1 MKKILMPGLARAGA
15 GTSMRAS
22 NSVRPFVHRC
32 RVYYE
37 DTDAGG
43 IVYYVNYLKFMERAR
58 TERLRELGFAQS
70 TLAGEG
76 LLFVVHSSEA
86 RYHAPARL
94 DDELWVSADLAELNR
109 ASVRFVQQVRRATDN
124 ALLCQGQFTVACVDA
139 DNLKPRAIPQSMRI
153 AFAELSGSTAGE

>member
-1 MKKILMPGLARAGA
+1 MHAPNGVQSFA
-15 GTSMRAS
+15 
-22 NSVRPFVHRC
+22 HRC

-58 TERLRELGFAQS
+58 TERLRDLGFAQS
-70 TLAGEG
+70 TLVGEG

-94 DDELWVSADLAELNR
+94 DDELLVSAEVMELNR
-109 ASVRFVQQVRRATDN
+109 ASLRFRQQVRRATDD
-124 ALLCQGQFTVACVDA
+124 ALLCEGQFLVACVRA
-139 DNLKPRAIPQSMRI
+139 DNLKPRAIPEALRA
-153 AFAELSGSTAGE
+153 AFAGLSDTGTAKAGE

>member
-1 MKKILMPGLARAGA
+1 MHAPNGVQSFA
-15 GTSMRAS
+15 
-22 NSVRPFVHRC
+22 HRC

-58 TERLRELGFAQS
+58 TERLRDLGFAQS
-70 TLAGEG
+70 TLVGEG

-94 DDELWVSADLAELNR
+94 DDELLISAQVMELNR
-109 ASVRFVQQVRRATDN
+109 ASLRFRQQVRRATDD
-124 ALLCQGQFTVACVDA
+124 ALLCEGQFLVACVRA
-139 DNLKPRAIPQSMRI
+139 DNLKPRAIPEALRA
-153 AFAELSGSTAGE
+153 AFAGLSDTGTAKAGE

>member
-1 MKKILMPGLARAGA
+1 MPAQNGA
-15 GTSMRAS
+15 
-22 NSVRPFVHRC
+22 RPFTYRC

-58 TERLRELGFAQS
+58 TERLRHMGFAQS
-70 TLAGEG
+70 ELVGEN

-94 DDELWVSADLAELNR
+94 DDELNVSAELIELNR
-109 ASVRFVQQVRRATDN
+109 ASLRFRQQVRRAADD
-124 ALLCQGQFTVACVDA
+124 ALLCEGQFLVACVCA
-139 DNLKPRAIPQSMRI
+139 DSLKPRAMPEALRS
-153 AFAELSGSTAGE
+153 AFAHDPGLSQQEIKRGS

>member
-1 MKKILMPGLARAGA
+1 
-15 GTSMRAS
+15 MRAQNGVQS
-22 NSVRPFVHRC
+22 FAHRC

-70 TLAGEG
+70 ELAGEN

-86 RYHAPARL
+86 RYHKPARL
-94 DDELWVSADLAELNR
+94 DDELLISADVIELNR
-109 ASVRFVQQVRRATDN
+109 ASLRFRQQVRRAADET
-124 ALLCQGQFTVACVDA
+124 LLCEGQFLVACVRA
-139 DNLKPRAIPQSMRI
+139 DSLKPRAIPEALRA
-153 AFAELSGSTAGE
+153 AFAGQSGAGTHLEQEIKRGS

>member
-1 MKKILMPGLARAGA
+1 
-15 GTSMRAS
+15 MRAQNGVQS
-22 NSVRPFVHRC
+22 FAHRC

-70 TLAGEG
+70 SLAGEN

-94 DDELWVSADLAELNR
+94 DDELLVSAEVIELNR
-109 ASVRFVQQVRRATDN
+109 ASLRFKQQVRRADDET
-124 ALLCQGQFTVACVDA
+124 LLCEGRFLVACVRA
-139 DNLKPRAIPQSMRI
+139 DSLKPRAIPEALRS
-153 AFAELSGSTAGE
+153 AFADTSGAGIHLEQEIKRGS